1 MIVGLALDYDVLLIS
16 RIMEHRQSGYDVR
29 AATCKAVCETG
40 GTISAAGLIMVLAF
54 SGLLLS
60 DQAIMNA
67 CGFILTCAILFDT
80 FCREHCARSRHHLAG
95 RQGGVV
101 PHAHA
106 TRESQ
111 RPGLRRIPAL
121 DFFHA

>member
-16 RIMEHRQSGYDVR
+16 RIMEHRQNGYDVH

-80 FCREHCARSRHHLAG
+80 F
-95 RQGGVV
+95 VV
-101 PHAHA
+101 NTVLVPAIISLGDKVAWFPTRMPH
-106 TRESQ
+106 ENLK
-111 RPGLRRIPAL
+111 GLDCGEFPL
-121 DFFHA
+121 